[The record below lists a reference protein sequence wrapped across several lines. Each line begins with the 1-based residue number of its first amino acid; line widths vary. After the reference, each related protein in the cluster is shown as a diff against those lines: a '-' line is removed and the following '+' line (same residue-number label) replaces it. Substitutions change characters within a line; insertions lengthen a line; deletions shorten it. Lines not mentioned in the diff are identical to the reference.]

1 MELMGLTDEEV
12 KKSREKYGSNE
23 IKISKKNSFIK
34 LFIESLGDPMIKI
47 LLIVLGIKLVFLF
60 ADTDWFETLG
70 IFIAIFV
77 ASLISTISEYGSDKA
92 FQKLLSKNNIKYSK
106 VKRNNL
112 IKEILVDDIV
122 VGDIVYLKSGDYIPA
137 DGIIIDGNVTVD
149 ESSINGESKENFK
162 SSSLK
167 EDKNKLYKGTIISS
181 GESFMKVTSVGDFTL
196 FGNIAKEIQEKSS
209 ISPLKIK
216 LRDLAKIISK
226 IGYVGAFLVFFSY
239 LFSAIVIANNFNIT
253 EILNTITNIPLI
265 TNYIIYAL
273 TLAVTIIIVS
283 VPDGLCQ
290 L

>member
-23 IKISKKNSFIK
+23 IKVNKKNSFIK

-92 FQKLLSKNNIKYSK
+92 FQKLLSKNNVKYAK

-112 IKEILVDDIV
+112 IKEILVDEIV
-122 VGDIVYLKSGDYIPA
+122 VGDIVYLKNGDYIPA
-137 DGIIIDGNVTVD
+137 DGVLVDGAVLVD
-149 ESSINGESKENFK
+149 EASINGESKENFK

-167 EDKNKLYKGTIISS
+167 GDKNKLYKGTIISS
-181 GESFMKVTSVGDFTL
+181 GEAFMKVTLVGEATL
-196 FGNIAKEIQEKSS
+196 FGNIAKEIQEKSPL
-209 ISPLKIK
+209 SPLKI
-216 LRDLAKIISK
+216 R
-226 IGYVGAFLVFFSY
+226 
-239 LFSAIVIANNFNIT
+239 
-253 EILNTITNIPLI
+253 
-265 TNYIIYAL
+265 
-273 TLAVTIIIVS
+273 
-283 VPDGLCQ
+283 
-290 L
+290 